1 MGYNEYFKTKEETMK
16 LIDARRDH
24 YRKLA
29 HEEGFRSRSAY
40 KLKELNKSYRIIGP
54 GFLVLDLG
62 CAPGGWM
69 QVAVQ
74 VTGNQGKVMGVDT
87 SYVED
92 IPGAELL
99 RGNIEDE
106 SIVDEIFEY
115 FERKVN
121 AVICDM
127 SPNVIGTWSVDHAKQ
142 ISLNYSCAKIM
153 HQVLTYKGNAL
164 FKVFDGEFSN
174 EFRDFLK
181 KKFAKIITTKPKASR
196 KQSSELYYVC
206 LGYRG

>member
-1 MGYNEYFKTKEETMK
+1 MGYNEYFKSKEGTMK
-16 LIDARRDH
+16 LLDARRDH

-29 HEEGFRSRSAY
+29 HEQGYRSRSAF
-40 KLKELNKSYRIIGP
+40 KLKELNKAYRIIGP

-62 CAPGGWM
+62 CAPGGWT

-74 VTGNQGKVMGVDT
+74 IAGNQGKVIGVDT

-106 SIVDEIFEY
+106 SIVDEIYEY

-121 AVICDM
+121 AVICDI
-127 SPNVIGTWSVDHAKQ
+127 SPNVTGNWSVDHAKQ

-153 HQVLTYKGNAL
+153 DQVLAYKGNAL

-181 KKFAKIITTKPKASR
+181 KYTIKLNTQPKNTEKITTKSDIKNVLKTA
-196 KQSSELYYVC
+196 V
-206 LGYRG
+206 

>member
-1 MGYNEYFKTKEETMK
+1 MGYNEYFKSKEGTMK
-16 LIDARRDH
+16 LLDARRDH

-29 HEEGFRSRSAY
+29 HEQGYRSRSAF
-40 KLKELNKSYRIIGP
+40 KLKELNKAYRIIGP
-54 GFLVLDLG
+54 GFLVIDLG
-62 CAPGGWM
+62 CAPGGWT

-74 VTGNQGKVMGVDT
+74 IAGNQGKVMGVDT

-106 SIVDEIFEY
+106 SIVDEIYEY

-121 AVICDM
+121 AVICDI
-127 SPNVIGTWSVDHAKQ
+127 SPNVTGNWSVDHAKQ

-153 HQVLTYKGNAL
+153 DQILAYKGNAL

-181 KKFAKIITTKPKASR
+181 KKFAKIVTTKPKASR

-206 LGYRG
+206 LGYIG

>member
-1 MGYNEYFKTKEETMK
+1 MK
-16 LIDARRDH
+16 LIDARKDH

-29 HEEGFRSRSAY
+29 HEQGYRSRSAF
-40 KLKELNKSYRIIGP
+40 KLKELNKAYRIIGP
-54 GFLVLDLG
+54 GFFVLDLG
-62 CAPGGWM
+62 CAPGGWT

-74 VTGNQGKVMGVDT
+74 IAGNQGKIMGIDT

-92 IPGAELL
+92 IPGVQLL

-121 AVICDM
+121 AVICDI
-127 SPNVIGTWSVDHAKQ
+127 SPNVTGNWSVDHAQQ

-153 HQVLTYKGNAL
+153 ERVLAHKGNAL

-206 LGYRG
+206 LGYIG